1 MINEAWLCSSLKLC
15 DLVTTSESAHSDD
28 SAQVVINSDSYPQPA
43 YNLSSIQHT
52 LETYSHLLDVT
63 LGQNLEPIQ
72 HFAQMTAKTIIDS
85 AIRIRDPRESIKLR
99 GDDVEMLAE
108 ELTLQVCCK
117 ALEEMEGHHYSDDPS
132 SKSVDDKEGTYGN
145 ASALCSS
152 GYPQPAYN
160 LSSIQHTLETYSHL
174 LDVTLGQN
182 LEPIQH
188 FAQMTAKTIIDSA
201 IRIRDPRESIKLRG
215 DDVEMLAE
223 ELTLQVCCKAL
234 EEMEG
239 HHYSDDPSSKSV
251 DDKEGTY
258 GNASALCSSGYNCDK
273 NTSEMETDNKME
285 EYDDTSTTVYATS
298 LKSMASL
305 GSIEYPDAPPSTPLL
320 PEMIRSRDSFTR
332 KLKGGLAKEFLPSPP
347 PPTPKDHMQPLMEN
361 QMTDAS
367 ADFMVRLMRS
377 LSLECCQNGG
387 LEEDENREVGD
398 SGLQN
403 DVPGLTDYA
412 AQISADILH
421 FITTNEIKVKDEG
434 CVQSMWAIT
443 DQLASEIVTTSL
455 AEVMAR
461 GEWKVLEEETT
472 SCSKYKVDV
481 APDTKSKISATDGV
495 KVLASELIINAM
507 VHTFAKLGQGVY
519 KHGTQ
524 PHLSGQTVEPQPW
537 EEGRYS
543 NTLCKDSINSHKVK
557 PFRCCSD
564 KSELNPITD
573 DAIKVKSSVD
583 TFANDFAE
591 DVLQHSV
598 CLLFNYKQSQGA
610 GFGPEKDI
618 KPWLI
623 KMCAGES
630 PVQELQCAL
639 LWAAASQKGTKAL
652 QFELPD
658 KSLQQKLCRLSRSAR
673 LNGWTVGALMA
684 SLDEFC
690 DMHQETSRGL
700 HKSSDSLLEHLQ
712 HLIDNVRLNGS

>member
-1 MINEAWLCSSLKLC
+1 MKVKSSFFLLWPSK
-15 DLVTTSESAHSDD
+15 D

-43 YNLSSIQHT
+43 YKPSSIQHT
-52 LETYSHLLDVT
+52 LETYSRLLDVT
-63 LGQNLEPIQ
+63 LEQNLEPIQ

-117 ALEEMEGHHYSDDPS
+117 ALEEMERHHYS
-132 SKSVDDKEGTYGN
+132 
-145 ASALCSS
+145 A
-152 GYPQPAYN
+152 
-160 LSSIQHTLETYSHL
+160 
-174 LDVTLGQN
+174 
-182 LEPIQH
+182 
-188 FAQMTAKTIIDSA
+188 
-201 IRIRDPRESIKLRG
+201 
-215 DDVEMLAE
+215 
-223 ELTLQVCCKAL
+223 
-234 EEMEG
+234 
-239 HHYSDDPSSKSV
+239 DPSSKSV

-285 EYDDTSTTVYATS
+285 EYEDTSTTVYATS
-298 LKSMASL
+298 LKSMGSL

-320 PEMIRSRDSFTR
+320 PEMIKSRASFTR

-347 PPTPKDHMQPLMEN
+347 PPTPKDHMQPLTGN

-367 ADFMVRLMRS
+367 SDFMVRLMRS
-377 LSLECCQNGG
+377 LSLECCRNGG
-387 LEEDENREVGD
+387 LEEDQNGEVDDG
-398 SGLQN
+398 GLQN
-403 DVPGLTDYA
+403 DVPSLTDYA

-434 CVQSMWAIT
+434 CVQSMWAIA

-455 AEVMAR
+455 AEVTVK
-461 GEWKVLEEETT
+461 GERKVLEEETT
-472 SCSKYKVDV
+472 SSSMYKVEV
-481 APDTKSKISATDGV
+481 NPDTRSKISATDGV
-495 KVLASELIINAM
+495 KVLASELIINAV
-507 VHTFAKLGQGVY
+507 VHAFAKLGQGVF

-524 PHLSGQTVEPQPW
+524 PHLSGQAVEPQPW
-537 EEGRYS
+537 EEGRHS
-543 NTLCKDSINSHKVK
+543 NTVCKDSINSHKAK
-557 PFRCCSD
+557 PLRCCRD

-591 DVLQHSV
+591 DVLRHSV
-598 CLLFNYKQSQGA
+598 CDASSLLFNYKQSQRA
-610 GFGPEKDI
+610 EFGPEKDI
-618 KPWLI
+618 EPWVI

-658 KSLQQKLCRLSRSAR
+658 KSLQQKVQNLTVFTDRLLYS
-673 LNGWTVGALMA
+673 LIKENLPGCNTV
-684 SLDEFC
+684 F
-690 DMHQETSRGL
+690 
-700 HKSSDSLLEHLQ
+700 
-712 HLIDNVRLNGS
+712 I

>member
-1 MINEAWLCSSLKLC
+1 MINEDWLCSSLKLC
-15 DLVTTSESAHSDD
+15 ELITTSESAHSDD
-28 SAQVVINSDSYPQPA
+28 SAQVVINSDSYPQPG
-43 YNLSSIQHT
+43 YNPSSIQHT

-63 LGQNLEPIQ
+63 LEQNLEPIQ

-117 ALEEMEGHHYSDDPS
+117 ALEEME
-132 SKSVDDKEGTYGN
+132 
-145 ASALCSS
+145 
-152 GYPQPAYN
+152 
-160 LSSIQHTLETYSHL
+160 
-174 LDVTLGQN
+174 
-182 LEPIQH
+182 
-188 FAQMTAKTIIDSA
+188 
-201 IRIRDPRESIKLRG
+201 R
-215 DDVEMLAE
+215 
-223 ELTLQVCCKAL
+223 
-234 EEMEG
+234 

-273 NTSEMETDNKME
+273 YASEMETDNKME

-320 PEMIRSRDSFTR
+320 PEMIRSRASFTR

-367 ADFMVRLMRS
+367 SDFMVRLMRS
-377 LSLECCQNGG
+377 LSLECCRNGG
-387 LEEDENREVGD
+387 LEEDENGEVDDG
-398 SGLQN
+398 GLQN
-403 DVPGLTDYA
+403 DVPSLTDYA

-434 CVQSMWAIT
+434 CVQSMWAIA
-443 DQLASEIVTTSL
+443 DQLAGEIVTTSL
-455 AEVMAR
+455 AEVMVK
-461 GEWKVLEEETT
+461 GERKVLEEETT
-472 SCSKYKVDV
+472 SYSTYKVDV
-481 APDTKSKISATDGV
+481 TPDTRSKISATDGV
-495 KVLASELIINAM
+495 KVLASELIINAV
-507 VHTFAKLGQGVY
+507 VHAFAKLGQGVF

-524 PHLSGQTVEPQPW
+524 PHLSGQAVEPQPW
-537 EEGRYS
+537 EGGRYS
-543 NTLCKDSINSHKVK
+543 NTLCKDSINSHKAK

-564 KSELNPITD
+564 KSELNPNTD

-583 TFANDFAE
+583 IFANNFAE
-591 DVLQHSV
+591 DVLQRSV
-598 CLLFNYKQSQGA
+598 CDASSLLFNYKQSQGA
-610 GFGPEKDI
+610 EFGPEKDI
-618 KPWLI
+618 KPWVI

-658 KSLQQKLCRLSRSAR
+658 KSLQQTLCRLSRSAR

-684 SLDEFC
+684 SLDDFC
-690 DMHQETSRGL
+690 DMQQETSRGL
-700 HKSSDSLLEHLQ
+700 YKSSDSLLEHLQ
-712 HLIDNVRLNGS
+712 HLIDSVCLN

>member
-1 MINEAWLCSSLKLC
+1 
-15 DLVTTSESAHSDD
+15 
-28 SAQVVINSDSYPQPA
+28 
-43 YNLSSIQHT
+43 
-52 LETYSHLLDVT
+52 
-63 LGQNLEPIQ
+63 
-72 HFAQMTAKTIIDS
+72 MTAKTIIDS

-117 ALEEMEGHHYSDDPS
+117 ALEEME
-132 SKSVDDKEGTYGN
+132 
-145 ASALCSS
+145 
-152 GYPQPAYN
+152 
-160 LSSIQHTLETYSHL
+160 
-174 LDVTLGQN
+174 
-182 LEPIQH
+182 
-188 FAQMTAKTIIDSA
+188 
-201 IRIRDPRESIKLRG
+201 RR
-215 DDVEMLAE
+215 
-223 ELTLQVCCKAL
+223 
-234 EEMEG
+234 
-239 HHYSDDPSSKSV
+239 HYSDDPSSKSV

-285 EYDDTSTTVYATS
+285 EYDDTSATVYATS

-320 PEMIRSRDSFTR
+320 PEMIRSRASFTR

-347 PPTPKDHMQPLMEN
+347 PPTPKDHMQPLIEN

-387 LEEDENREVGD
+387 LEEDENGEVDD

-403 DVPGLTDYA
+403 DVARLTDYA
-412 AQISADILH
+412 AQISADIIH
-421 FITTNEIKVKDEG
+421 FITRNEIKVKDED
-434 CVQSMWAIT
+434 CVQSMWAIA

-455 AEVMAR
+455 AEVMAIGDR
-461 GEWKVLEEETT
+461 KVLEEETT
-472 SCSKYKVDV
+472 SYSTYN
-481 APDTKSKISATDGV
+481 ARSKISATDRV

-507 VHTFAKLGQGVY
+507 VHAFAKLGQGVF
-519 KHGTQ
+519 KHGIQ

-537 EEGRYS
+537 EEGRIS
-543 NTLCKDSINSHKVK
+543 NTLCKDSINSHKAK
-557 PFRCCSD
+557 PFRFCSD
-564 KSELNPITD
+564 KSELSPITD
-573 DAIKVKSSVD
+573 DAIKVKSLVD

-598 CLLFNYKQSQGA
+598 CDASSLRFNYKQSQRVE
-610 GFGPEKDI
+610 FGPEKDF

-639 LWAAASQKGTKAL
+639 LWASASHKGTKTL

-658 KSLQQKLCRLSRSAR
+658 KSLQQKVQNITVFTDFLVVTLFFFKAIYTKHKNYNDYYKV
-673 LNGWTVGALMA
+673 LNIV
-684 SLDEFC
+684 
-690 DMHQETSRGL
+690 
-700 HKSSDSLLEHLQ
+700 
-712 HLIDNVRLNGS
+712 LIL

>member
-1 MINEAWLCSSLKLC
+1 MINEDWLCSSLKLC

-28 SAQVVINSDSYPQPA
+28 SAQVVINSDSCPQPA

-63 LGQNLEPIQ
+63 LEQNLEPIQ

-117 ALEEMEGHHYSDDPS
+117 ALEEMERHHYSDDP
-132 SKSVDDKEGTYGN
+132 
-145 ASALCSS
+145 
-152 GYPQPAYN
+152 
-160 LSSIQHTLETYSHL
+160 
-174 LDVTLGQN
+174 
-182 LEPIQH
+182 
-188 FAQMTAKTIIDSA
+188 F
-201 IRIRDPRESIKLRG
+201 
-215 DDVEMLAE
+215 
-223 ELTLQVCCKAL
+223 
-234 EEMEG
+234 
-239 HHYSDDPSSKSV
+239 SKSV

-273 NTSEMETDNKME
+273 NTSEVETDNKME
-285 EYDDTSTTVYATS
+285 EYDSTSATVYATS

-305 GSIEYPDAPPSTPLL
+305 GSIEYPEAPPSTPLL
-320 PEMIRSRDSFTR
+320 PEMIRSRASFTR

-347 PPTPKDHMQPLMEN
+347 PPTPKDHMQPLIEN
-361 QMTDAS
+361 QMPDAS

-377 LSLECCQNGG
+377 LSLECCRNGG
-387 LEEDENREVGD
+387 LEGNKNGEVED

-403 DVPGLTDYA
+403 DVARLTDYA

-434 CVQSMWAIT
+434 CVQSMWAIA
-443 DQLASEIVTTSL
+443 DQLAGEIVTTVP

-461 GEWKVLEEETT
+461 GERKVLEEETT
-472 SCSKYKVDV
+472 SYSAYN
-481 APDTKSKISATDGV
+481 TRSKISATDGV
-495 KVLASELIINAM
+495 NVLASELIINAM
-507 VHTFAKLGQGVY
+507 VHAFAKLERGVF

-543 NTLCKDSINSHKVK
+543 NTLCKDSINSHEAK
-557 PFRCCSD
+557 PLRCCSD
-564 KSELNPITD
+564 KSELRPITD

-598 CLLFNYKQSQGA
+598 FDASSLLFNYKQSQRA
-610 GFGPEKDI
+610 EFGPEKDI
-618 KPWLI
+618 EPWLI

-639 LWAAASQKGTKAL
+639 LWAAVSHKGTKAL

-658 KSLQQKLCRLSRSAR
+658 KSLQQKLGRLSRSAR

-684 SLDEFC
+684 SLHEFC
-690 DMHQETSRGL
+690 DVHQETSRGL

-712 HLIDNVRLNGS
+712 HLIDNVHLN